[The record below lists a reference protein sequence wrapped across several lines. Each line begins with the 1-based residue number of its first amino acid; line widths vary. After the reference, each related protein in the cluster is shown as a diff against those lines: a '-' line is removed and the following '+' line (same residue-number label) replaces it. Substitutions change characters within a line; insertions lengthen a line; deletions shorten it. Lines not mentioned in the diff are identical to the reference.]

1 MPDYVLTFRSTTSY
15 DPSPQT
21 RAAWQ
26 EYFAG
31 LGDSVLE
38 LGRPVVAAT
47 TVGSCD
53 DDDTRLGG
61 YSIIEADDLDAAAAI
76 AKASPAVARGGGV
89 EIGELGPVPPVG
101 LPTT

>member
-1 MPDYVLTFRSTTSY
+1 MPEYVLTFRSTASY

-38 LGRPVVAAT
+38 LGRPVVAET
-47 TVGSCD
+47 TVGCD
-53 DDDTRLGG
+53 NENTRLGG

-89 EIGELGPVPPVG
+89 EIGELGPVPPVAAG
-101 LPTT
+101 